1 MRQGS
6 TREAKW
12 YVFLEKDEWFG
23 ANSAKIN
30 KKEKKRGGGGSEE
43 SYPVKP
49 VQRVNLKIWGT

>member
-1 MRQGS
+1 MRRGN

-30 KKEKKRGGGGSEE
+30 KKEKKRGGGGGSEE
-43 SYPVKP
+43 SVSTRIPW
-49 VQRVNLKIWGT
+49 NLSKELT

>member
-1 MRQGS
+1 MRRGS

-30 KKEKKRGGGGSEE
+30 KKEKKRGGGGGSEE
-43 SYPVKP
+43 SVSTSIPW
-49 VQRVNLKIWGT
+49 NLSKELT